1 MFQTKTSAAG
11 LSVLSNTLL
20 ILLKVVAGILS
31 GSISIIAEAIHSGID
46 FVAAGIAFISL
57 RIAGKP
63 ADREHPFG
71 HGKVENVSGTIE
83 AGLIFVAAAFIIY
96 EAIKRIIT
104 GAVIEYGWWLSI
116 GIAVMAVSV
125 VVNILVSRHLLRI
138 ARKTDSIAL
147 EADARHLTTDVYT
160 SLGVLAG
167 LIVVR
172 ITGFNILDP
181 IIAIGVALFIVKTA
195 YNVTRR
201 AFPPLIDVKL
211 PEDEEVLIVSCI
223 GEHFGMLAGFHEL
236 RTRKAGSERY
246 IELHMVVA
254 RSTSVEKAHK
264 LCDHL
269 EEDIKSKLANAR
281 VTIHVEPCETECED
295 CPNPC
300 PQYRKRRGHQAS
312 L

>member
-11 LSVLSNTLL
+11 LSVISNTLL

-31 GSISIIAEAIHSGID
+31 GSVSIIAEAIHSGFD
-46 FVAAGIAFISL
+46 LMAAGIAFFSL
-57 RIAGKP
+57 RIASRP

-96 EAIKRIIT
+96 EAIKRIIA
-104 GAVIEYGWWLSI
+104 GAVIEYLGI
-116 GIAVMAVSV
+116 AIAVMAVSV
-125 VVNILVSRHLLRI
+125 VVNILVSRRLLRI
-138 ARKTDSIAL
+138 ARETDSIAL
-147 EADARHLTTDVYT
+147 EADGRHLSTDVYT

-172 ITGFNILDP
+172 FTGLNILDP
-181 IIAIGVALFIVKTA
+181 IIALGVALYILKMA
-195 YNVTRR
+195 YDLIRR
-201 AFPPLIDVKL
+201 AFPPLIDVRL
-211 PEDEEVLIVSCI
+211 PEEEEALIASCI
-223 GEHFGMLAGFHEL
+223 SEHFGMLVGFHEL

-254 RSTSVEKAHK
+254 RDASIEKAHK

-269 EEDIKSKLANAR
+269 EEDIKSKLANAH
-281 VTIHVEPCETECED
+281 VTIHVEPCEMECKE

-300 PQYRKRRGHQAS
+300 PQAKKKRGS
-312 L
+312 